1 MSFGQ
6 FCPVGPV
13 YQRNMGVNGRRPAKG
28 IENMCLSERVR
39 EVIVAADVV
48 DSWRL
53 IPFERHW
60 HSPVL
65 GIALLREDAAV
76 PPGGG
81 SQVVQ
86 RGL

>member
-1 MSFGQ
+1 M
-6 FCPVGPV
+6 
-13 YQRNMGVNGRRPAKG
+13 
-28 IENMCLSERVR
+28 
-39 EVIVAADVV
+39 IVAADVV

-65 GIALLREDAAV
+65 GIDLLREDAAV

-81 SQVVQ
+81 GQVVS
-86 RGL
+86 RGLRVHPRERILCLHVDVHLRQGQQKSVAVGLEEDGY